1 MPDLGSRVELEEHET
16 IIDLRDPMVAT
27 GLAEALNEV
36 IALSERT
43 GAAETKADL
52 ATQERLAAVG
62 KVRRL
67 TDDLEAEQAERHR
80 LEVDNAALRSE
91 NLLRSEQLQDA
102 HRELARTCDELAEIL
117 SARDR
122 TIDWLRSELDGAR
135 RSVHTLE
142 ALVSRRSRRT
152 YERLCGD
159 DGPGR

>member
-91 NLLRSEQLQDA
+91 NLLRSEQLQ
-102 HRELARTCDELAEIL
+102 E
-117 SARDR
+117 
-122 TIDWLRSELDGAR
+122 R
-135 RSVHTLE
+135 RSVP
-142 ALVSRRSRRT
+142 ALWRSPMPIR
-152 YERLCGD
+152 GSQPPVH
-159 DGPGR
+159 GGRS